1 MELLKSYIVEEPHS
15 VKIYTDRNLKQ
26 EIRDE
31 FPNTEYKYNFF
42 QITSLLI
49 EYDYLY
55 KNSHLTSI
63 D

>member
-26 EIRDE
+26 EIKDE
-31 FPNTEYKYNFF
+31 FPYNKYIFF
-42 QITSLLI
+42 QITSLI
-49 EYDYLY
+49 VKYDYVY
-55 KNSHLTSI
+55 KNNHWISI